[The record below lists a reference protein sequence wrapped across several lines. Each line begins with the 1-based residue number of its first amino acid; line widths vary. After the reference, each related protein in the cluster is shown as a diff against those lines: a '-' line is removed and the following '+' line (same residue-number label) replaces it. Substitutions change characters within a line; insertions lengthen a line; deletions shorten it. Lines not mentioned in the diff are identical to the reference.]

1 MDDEN
6 HVSGNSPL
14 IFLSVH
20 GIMIFSKS
28 FGYALR
34 GILYIAMMKDE
45 KRFVQSE
52 EVAERLAV
60 PKHFMSKILKMLV
73 QQQLLVSNK
82 GPAGGFALH
91 EGALDVRL
99 IELVNMT
106 DGLVTFSSCVLRVK
120 ECNAQNPC
128 PLHEQMVD
136 VKNRLLEIVT
146 TERIGDLLH
155 EDKTNFINSISTT
168 PVVEPKAG
176 ARKG

>member
-1 MDDEN
+1 
-6 HVSGNSPL
+6 
-14 IFLSVH
+14 
-20 GIMIFSKS
+20 MIFSKS

-52 EVAERLAV
+52 EVAEQLAV
-60 PKHFMSKILKMLV
+60 PRHFMSKILKMLV
-73 QQQLLVSNK
+73 QQQLLVSSK
-82 GPAGGFALH
+82 GPSGGFALQ

-99 IELVNMT
+99 IDVVNMT

-128 PLHEQMVD
+128 PLHDQMVD

-146 TERIGDLLH
+146 SRRIRDLLN
-155 EDKTNFINSISTT
+155 DDRLNFINSIST
-168 PVVEPKAG
+168 EPGHQPAEGVKTT
-176 ARKG
+176 RKK